1 MHRPASGSVRG
12 RTTPDK
18 TKRWLR
24 TRAARTRG
32 IRQAT
37 AREQSYDR
45 AFQEGR
51 CGANESASGST
62 HRRVA
67 RRNESRRPRAG
78 GEFQGGRA
86 CGCKRR
92 QQGQRFCGR
101 REALALRGRRCDAR
115 FDVSPRTGRH
125 RRQFVSVACLEEYA
139 LSGSHGQ
146 RASDGEELESR
157 ESGYGRKPAA
167 RKGIRAGAKRNV
179 HFYQQDA
186 QKEVSAVRLVEFKEG
201 REIMPVVDVVN
212 LSGKKVGEVELAD
225 AIFGAKV
232 NPHLLHEATRWYQRE
247 IRSGTHKTKDKS
259 EVSGAG
265 RKLWRQKGTG
275 RARVGSIRSP
285 LWRHGGTVHGPKPR
299 DYSYALPKKMLLGAL
314 RSALSSKVADAKL
327 AVVDAWS
334 MDTHKSKNLRV
345 ALGNLNGHKSA
356 LLVAHGENRN
366 LELASRNLEGV
377 KVSEPHVLQPYDV
390 LKHDLVLLSKDAVL
404 RLSHT
409 LDPEKR
415 PVVVPDVTAIAA
427 APKPEK
433 KEAAP
438 KAKAAAKK
446 AKPAA
451 KKAAK
456 PAKKKGKE

>member
-1 MHRPASGSVRG
+1 MA
-12 RTTPDK
+12 
-18 TKRWLR
+18 
-24 TRAARTRG
+24 
-32 IRQAT
+32 
-37 AREQSYDR
+37 
-45 AFQEGR
+45 
-51 CGANESASGST
+51 
-62 HRRVA
+62 
-67 RRNESRRPRAG
+67 
-78 GEFQGGRA
+78 
-86 CGCKRR
+86 
-92 QQGQRFCGR
+92 
-101 REALALRGRRCDAR
+101 
-115 FDVSPRTGRH
+115 
-125 RRQFVSVACLEEYA
+125 
-139 LSGSHGQ
+139 
-146 RASDGEELESR
+146 
-157 ESGYGRKPAA
+157 
-167 RKGIRAGAKRNV
+167 
-179 HFYQQDA
+179 
-186 QKEVSAVRLVEFKEG
+186 
-201 REIMPVVDVVN
+201 VVDVVN
-212 LSGKKVGEVELAD
+212 WDGKKVGEVELAD

-247 IRSGTHKTKDKS
+247 IRRGTHKTKDKS

-299 DYSYALPKKMLLGAL
+299 SYSYALPKKMLLGAL
-314 RSALSSKVADAKL
+314 RSALSAKL
-327 AVVDAWS
+327 AEQKLTVLDVLERE
-334 MDTHKSKNLRV
+334 THKTNDLRL
-345 ALGNLNGHKSA
+345 ALGKLNGSKSA

-438 KAKAAAKK
+438 KAKAAVKK